1 MAAGRRQESGFN
13 PPDED
18 RQVAHW
24 KLIVGLGNPGPAYRG
39 TRHNIGF
46 EVLDLLAEH
55 MGEAIRTKQF
65 GGLTAQGRLDDQR
78 IVLLKPQQFMNRSGQ
93 VVATAAGFY
102 KLSPTS
108 ILVITDDVAL
118 EPGRIRLRASGSAGG
133 HNGLADIIEK
143 LGTQQFARLRVGVGP
158 SDGRDLAD
166 HVLSRPDPEQRRRIE
181 EALVRARDAALC
193 WVREGASKAMTRFNT
208 RASEPEP

>member
-1 MAAGRRQESGFN
+1 MEAGPRQNDSN
-13 PPDED
+13 PPGGD
-18 RQVAHW
+18 RQNAHW

-46 EVLDLLAEH
+46 EVLDLLAERL
-55 MGEAIRTKQF
+55 GETIRTRQF
-65 GGLTAQGRLDDQR
+65 GGLTARAQLDDHR

-102 KLSPTS
+102 KLSPGS
-108 ILVITDDVAL
+108 ILVITDDAAL
-118 EPGRIRLRASGSAGG
+118 APGRIRLRANGSAGG

-166 HVLSRPDPEQRRRIE
+166 HVLSRPDPEQRRQIE
-181 EALVRARDAALC
+181 QALVRARDAALC
-193 WVREGASKAMTRFNT
+193 WVREGISKAMNLYNT
-208 RASEPEP
+208 RTPETEP